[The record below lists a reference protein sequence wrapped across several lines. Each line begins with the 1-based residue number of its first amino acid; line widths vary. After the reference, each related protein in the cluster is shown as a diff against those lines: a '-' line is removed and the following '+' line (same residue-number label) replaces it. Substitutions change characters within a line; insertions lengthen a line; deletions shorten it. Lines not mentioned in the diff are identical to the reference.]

1 MHLVTL
7 YADGFRNLQEV
18 RIEAHRRL
26 NAFLGANGQGKTNL
40 LESIHL
46 AAALR
51 PLRPTER
58 SRDLLGFDRE
68 SGHIRADFDLDG
80 PLDVDV
86 TLQPKG
92 RKALMA
98 GKAVRD
104 IAEVASRIGVVAFT
118 PEDLT
123 IVRGSPDKRRRAL
136 DRFAFGLRPGFA
148 QTARRYEQI
157 LERRNRLLKSPHFD
171 ETLWRSYAEPFVD
184 AAIELMRARAV
195 AASEWAPS
203 FRQAARMIT
212 DASVDTSLR
221 YHSTSLKD
229 RDLLDLDVASF
240 RQHFLD
246 VVDSKF
252 DAERQRR
259 TTLTGPHLDDVVFT
273 LGDRRARHLA
283 SQGEARAIVLA
294 LKIASVRLFREARD
308 AGPLLLLDDV
318 AGELDPHKAQ
328 CLFRCVE
335 EVGAQVFV
343 TATHRELIPDH
354 GPLRC
359 FQIEA
364 GRVVAVDVGPASG

>member
-1 MHLVTL
+1 MHLVQL
-7 YADGFRNLQEV
+7 YADGFRNLREV
-18 RIEAHRRL
+18 RIDAHRRL

-58 SRDLLGFDRE
+58 SRDLLGFDRDN
-68 SGHIRADFDLDG
+68 GHVRADFDLDG

-86 TLQPKG
+86 TIQSKG

-136 DRFAFGLRPGFA
+136 DRFAFGLRPSFA
-148 QTARRYEQI
+148 HTARRYEQI
-157 LERRNRLLKSPHFD
+157 LDRRNRLLKSNHFD
-171 ETLWRSYAEPFVD
+171 VNLWHSYAEPFVD
-184 AAIELMRARAV
+184 AAIELMRARAE
-195 AASEWAPS
+195 AAARWAPA
-203 FRQAARMIT
+203 FKEAACTIT

-221 YHSTSLKD
+221 YHSAWSKD
-229 RDLLDLDVASF
+229 FDVLETEATLF
-240 RQHFLD
+240 RQQFMD
-246 VVDSKF
+246 VMASKL

-259 TTLTGPHLDDVVFT
+259 TTLSGPHLDDVVFT
-273 LGDRRARHLA
+273 LGDRRARHFA

-318 AGELDPHKAQ
+318 AGELDPHKAK
-328 CLFRCVE
+328 CLFQCVE

-343 TATHRELIPDH
+343 TATHRELIPDQ

-364 GRVVAVDVGPASG
+364 GRVVAEE